1 MKPIKEEMLAEAV
14 SKFERLSVNA
24 DFGNLQKVLD
34 ALTQSRDSSYRERFL
49 VTKAD
54 RLLVLQTSDV
64 AFFYSE
70 NRHTYAVTSKGTA
83 YQIGMTLDNLVRE
96 LDPRLFHV
104 QGLAQL
110 LTFRIIRKNTP

>member
-34 ALTQSRDSSYRERFL
+34 ALTQSRDSSYRERFM

-54 RLLVLQTSDV
+54 RLLVLKTSDV

-70 NRHTYAVTSKGTA
+70 NYPQKYPLSCHVEPVETSADRSGSSLHF
-83 YQIGMTLDNLVRE
+83 GFC
-96 LDPRLFHV
+96 P
-104 QGLAQL
+104 
-110 LTFRIIRKNTP
+110 